1 MLWRWIWAFFNN
13 KICLSRR
20 LLQTPLFRAC
30 VKCRCHLLRVFDRIR
45 GDETNFNWFQ
55 SIGSASKI
63 CLNHFTWFW
72 CVCTSWVLSITCV
85 INGLCWVAQRTI
97 STANKK
103 MCSTD
108 AWMWDLMNNTIGL
121 NKEFCD
127 SLNVL
132 DWTFAPF
139 LLPIRHH
146 RCHYIRTHT
155 HILKRC
161 TMTFLY
167 HR

>member
-1 MLWRWIWAFFNN
+1 MTLNLSIFLTIKFVSLAGYCRLFFSVRVWSAVAIYYAF
-13 KICLSRR
+13 
-20 LLQTPLFRAC
+20 
-30 VKCRCHLLRVFDRIR
+30 FDRIR